1 MKIGAEFEMP
11 TILWDDSWQLQV
23 GTCSSRDSRMEFKYY
38 LPNNNNNS
46 LGMLGKIKGGDEMD
60 FVNYKVM
67 LRCHYYNLSL
77 NAP

>member
-1 MKIGAEFEMP
+1 
-11 TILWDDSWQLQV
+11 
-23 GTCSSRDSRMEFKYY
+23 MEFKYY